1 MSTRRRAPEPEEAP
15 RRPLDKGISG
25 PLRAILKRAS
35 ALASSDS
42 LIGLFTALALIG
54 ALLMIVAEFV
64 DLFQVKQGATV
75 VFDKT
80 AGSHHSFS
88 LLVMGIA
95 VTGAAFM
102 ARAGEAWPPAAGIV
116 VLSLIAL
123 GIILIGEL
131 PDATSSRL
139 TANLQ
144 NGSADPASGLWLE
157 LGGALCALGSGLA
170 LTYLLRF
177 EAQAAAMASKRPE
190 PPVPGRRRSRARR
203 PDQSL

>member
-1 MSTRRRAPEPEEAP
+1 M
-15 RRPLDKGISG
+15 
-25 PLRAILKRAS
+25 KRAS

-123 GIILIGEL
+123 GIILIGDL
-131 PDATSSRL
+131 PDATSSGL
-139 TANLQ
+139 NLQ

-177 EAQAAAMASKRPE
+177 EARAAAMARKRPE